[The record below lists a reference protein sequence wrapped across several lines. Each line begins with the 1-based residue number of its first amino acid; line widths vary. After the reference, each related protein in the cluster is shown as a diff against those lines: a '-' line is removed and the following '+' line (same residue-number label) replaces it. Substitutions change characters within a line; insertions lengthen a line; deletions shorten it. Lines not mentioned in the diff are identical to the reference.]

1 MYEFTCSYRCSCGNR
16 MEWRG
21 SCETICVENELETM
35 EVHGNGKCFRVI
47 LGTSEAGDFLCIPTH
62 NAGVY
67 AEDISDMASLEEH
80 LKERLEEKDAVTIAT
95 ALAHKRRK
103 KN

>member
-1 MYEFTCSYRCSCGNR
+1 

-21 SCETICVENELETM
+21 TCKTICVENELETM
-35 EVHGNGKCFRVI
+35 EVHGDGKCFRVI

-62 NAGVY
+62 NAGLY
-67 AEDISDMASLEEH
+67 AEDISDMASIKEH
-80 LKERLEEKDAVTIAT
+80 LRERLEEKDAVTIAT
-95 ALAHKRRK
+95 ALAHKSRK